1 MIIPYQ
7 DYAQQIRAF
16 SRSTMI
22 YSSTEVSW
30 SIWKRLLDNR
40 SKTDE
45 KPGEVAQSCENER
58 EVSSSRTGIL
68 AMANTPHSLGSRFPV
83 FREQGGFYSSFLA
96 VNGFYRTTQDN
107 KHEKILSLIRLNN
120 FT

>member
-45 KPGEVAQSCENER
+45 KPLGRLLSLVKMNGKSRHRERGFLPWRTPPIPSEV
-58 EVSSSRTGIL
+58 VSLFLGNRGVFTPLFWLLMDSIGQLRTIN
-68 AMANTPHSLGSRFPV
+68 MKK
-83 FREQGGFYSSFLA
+83 SFL
-96 VNGFYRTTQDN
+96 
-107 KHEKILSLIRLNN
+107 
-120 FT
+120 